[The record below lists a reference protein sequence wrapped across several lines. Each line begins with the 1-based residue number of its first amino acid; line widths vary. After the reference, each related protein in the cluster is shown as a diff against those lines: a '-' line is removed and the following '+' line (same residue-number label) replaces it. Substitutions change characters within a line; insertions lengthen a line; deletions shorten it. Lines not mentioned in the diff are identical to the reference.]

1 MITTR
6 FGFAK
11 EEPFSQEKDYVEE
24 ARAWRRSVAGSWWR
38 LDIN

>member
-11 EEPFSQEKDYVEE
+11 EDSFRQEKNDVEE
-24 ARAWRRSVAGSWWR
+24 ARAWRRSAAGAWWW